1 MVIWEGFKDLLI
13 WLIEFFHAYVGD
25 YGLAIVML
33 VVLLRV
39 IMIPLTIKQT
49 KSMHEMQRVQPKI
62 KELQKKYKDDKE
74 KQQEELMKFYQE
86 NKVNPFGSCLPLLLQ
101 MPIFLALFRVLQN
114 AEQLQGE
121 PFWIILADLSVSPSN
136 VFSAEGVLAALPYL
150 IFVALFALSA
160 WLPQKM
166 LTQDPQQSRMG
177 SFMALFMLYIGW
189 ISPAGV
195 LVYWVTSSAWQ
206 VGQQFLV
213 LHYMPAE
220 EGE

>member
-1 MVIWEGFKDLLI
+1 MGIWEGFKDLLI
-13 WLIEFFHAYVGD
+13 WMIEFFQVYVGD

-33 VVLLRV
+33 VVLLRI

-62 KELQKKYKDDKE
+62 KELQKKHKDDKE

-121 PFWIILADLSVSPSN
+121 PFWIILPDLSVSPST
-136 VFSAEGVLAALPYL
+136 VFSAEGILAALPYL
-150 IFVALFALSA
+150 IFVVLFGLSA